1 MKKYQVLVLIIILM
15 LTGCGFNNADVK
27 NDNEDI
33 MSDNGGMFVSYKSD
47 IYMAETDG
55 IYRLDKSKDN
65 FKLILKAKNY
75 IEPTIFIDGDY
86 MYFLERVNDTSQIVK
101 YNIKKKSKEELV
113 KGNISQMYVYDGKI
127 IYTETDNK
135 TAVFNVFDGKVKK
148 TILKK
153 EGFGDFVYKFFP
165 YDNYI
170 YYVNIEDKGYL
181 YRVDLNGENDVKV
194 SDNISI
200 FGYPEFWIQ
209 DDWIYY
215 TVIDE
220 EKNIYTYKMRLDGTD
235 ACKVLDK
242 DEYYISHDPDGYLY
256 FGVKNAIYKM
266 KDDKRI
272 KLYEGKEL
280 SFVSVLGDY
289 IYGKYYP
296 DETGHDFEVY
306 KVKNDGSL
314 EYDMV
319 KVNKGGFNGFELG
332 LNF

>member
-1 MKKYQVLVLIIILM
+1 
-15 LTGCGFNNADVK
+15 
-27 NDNEDI
+27 
-33 MSDNGGMFVSYKSD
+33 
-47 IYMAETDG
+47 
-55 IYRLDKSKDN
+55 
-65 FKLILKAKNY
+65 
-75 IEPTIFIDGDY
+75 
-86 MYFLERVNDTSQIVK
+86 
-101 YNIKKKSKEELV
+101 
-113 KGNISQMYVYDGKI
+113 
-127 IYTETDNK
+127 
-135 TAVFNVFDGKVKK
+135 
-148 TILKK
+148 
-153 EGFGDFVYKFFP
+153 
-165 YDNYI
+165 
-170 YYVNIEDKGYL
+170 
-181 YRVDLNGENDVKV
+181 
-194 SDNISI
+194 
-200 FGYPEFWIQ
+200 
-209 DDWIYY
+209 
-215 TVIDE
+215 VIDE